1 MLEFLNQTSPKTVKA
16 DVCIVEYPDYLFFFK
31 SLAFHGSLL
40 GRETLT
46 QQVDQL

>member
-1 MLEFLNQTSPKTVKA
+1 VK
-16 DVCIVEYPDYLFFFK
+16 YPDNLFFFK

-46 QQVDQL
+46 